1 MKLIG
6 IIGAMEVEVASLKEM
21 MTDVTIRTKAS
32 MEFNHGYL
40 NGKEVVVV
48 RSGNGKV
55 NAGICTQILVDD
67 YGVDCVIN
75 TGIAGSLRN
84 EINIG
89 DIVIST
95 DAVQHDM
102 DVRIFGYPLGEI
114 PQMGVLS
121 FQADEHL
128 AEVAEEV
135 CKEVNP
141 EIPLKKQGQKR
152 PRREENPWFSSPRG
166 RRATGAVVSRVLSLD
181 GHLSRI
187 CVATNLMRFLPK
199 TGRATLVVL
208 SNLASSGVYRATFVT
223 KGAVVSYATFPPLPT
238 KVGGLFLLHFPWSH
252 LHRTLSGI
260 LPCEARTFLTCKNA
274 AAITYP
280 THIIL

>member
-48 RSGNGKV
+48 RSGIGKV

-121 FQADEHL
+121 FPADEHL

-135 CKEVNP
+135 CKKVNP
-141 EIPLKKQGQKR
+141 EIQVFRGRAICRCHYCLLALPQQQAGLVLERPLK
-152 PRREENPWFSSPRG
+152 PES
-166 RRATGAVVSRVLSLD
+166 
-181 GHLSRI
+181 
-187 CVATNLMRFLPK
+187 MRTMRK
-199 TGRATLVVL
+199 KSIKMRM
-208 SNLASSGVYRATFVT
+208 
-223 KGAVVSYATFPPLPT
+223 K
-238 KVGGLFLLHFPWSH
+238 
-252 LHRTLSGI
+252 
-260 LPCEARTFLTCKNA
+260 
-274 AAITYP
+274 
-280 THIIL
+280 

>member
-21 MTDVTIRTKAS
+21 MTDVTISTKAS

-48 RSGNGKV
+48 RSGIGKV

-121 FQADEHL
+121 FPADEHL

-141 EIPLKKQGQKR
+141 EIQV
-152 PRREENPWFSSPRG
+152 FRG
-166 RRATGAVVSRVLSLD
+166 RVVSGDQFISSKEV
-181 GHLSRI
+181 
-187 CVATNLMRFLPK
+187 K
-199 TGRATLVVL
+199 TRLIQEFQGDCAEMEGASIAHGAYLNDIPFVIIRAI
-208 SNLASSGVYRATFVT
+208 SDKADDSAEMDYPTF
-223 KGAVVSYATFPPLPT
+223 
-238 KVGGLFLLHFPWSH
+238 
-252 LHRTLSGI
+252 
-260 LPCEARTFLTCKNA
+260 ENA
-274 AAITYP
+274 AALHSAKLVEAMMPRI
-280 THIIL
+280 